1 MSRARRLPVRAEGGA
16 VASETRSQR
25 LWTGV
30 RHVVVRSLACAAALA
45 LTAPGAQAAGAG
57 AGTAAGSFL
66 SVGAGASVL
75 SMSGATLA
83 TGRDLA
89 ASSWNVA
96 SLARVD
102 ALEFALSHAPLPG
115 GATQDWL
122 AAGGRLGGGATRWG
136 LSALFHQEGALDG
149 RDASN
154 QPTGALSVSDVAFGA
169 RVARPLAEHLSAGI
183 GAEWVHESL
192 AGANGS
198 GVAFDAGVRAHSGAF
213 GFALAARH
221 LGGQMDY
228 SGARYDLPGVIAA
241 GVSWADEVSGLRF
254 AADYESPAHYYPGVR
269 LGGEWRMREWM
280 ALRAGYRRQ
289 LGEPATESLSGA
301 SFGLGTGV
309 GNLWMDYSY
318 APEGGAG
325 GGAGAGQHRLGLT
338 FRPGHANASDA
349 NAHTSRP
356 TLEHTPRPAREPA
369 TVKPA
374 RTEPAPPVSA
384 PAAAVSK
391 LEPADPAPVAA
402 ASQPKPAPPASV
414 TESKL
419 APPTTVAGSKPVP
432 PASVAESKPAPP
444 ATVAGSKPV
453 PPATVAESKPA
464 PPPPPVSPVIVRPAY
479 LLVGAGETLAMLARR
494 WNTTVPALMMANNL
508 VNERVQPGQRLK
520 LPGVRSR

>member
-1 MSRARRLPVRAEGGA
+1 MSRARRLPVSAGGCA
-16 VASETRSQR
+16 VSSETRSHR
-25 LWTGV
+25 SWTGV
-30 RHVVVRSLACAAALA
+30 RRMVVRSLACAAALA
-45 LTAPGAQAAGAG
+45 LTAPRAQAAGEG

-154 QPTGALSVSDVAFGA
+154 QPTAALSVSDVAFGA
-169 RVARPLAEHLSAGI
+169 HVARPLAEHLSAGI

-241 GVSWADEVSGLRF
+241 GVSWADDVRGLRF

-325 GGAGAGQHRLGLT
+325 AGAGQHRLGLT

-349 NAHTSRP
+349 TAHASRP
-356 TLEHTPRPAREPA
+356 ALEHTPRLPRPAREPA

-384 PAAAVSK
+384 PAAAASK
-391 LEPADPAPVAA
+391 PEPADPAPVAPVAA
-402 ASQPKPAPPASV
+402 ASQPKPAPPA
-414 TESKL
+414 
-419 APPTTVAGSKPVP
+419 TVAGSKPAPV
-432 PASVAESKPAPP
+432 ATVAESKSA
-444 ATVAGSKPV
+444 

-464 PPPPPVSPVIVRPAY
+464 PPPPVSPVIVRPAY
-479 LLVGAGETLAMLARR
+479 LLVGAGETLATLARR

>member
-16 VASETRSQR
+16 VSSETRSQR

-45 LTAPGAQAAGAG
+45 LIAPRAQAAGAG

-169 RVARPLAEHLSAGI
+169 RVARPLAEYLSAGI

-198 GVAFDAGVRAHSGAF
+198 GVAFDAGVRAQTGAF

-241 GVSWADEVSGLRF
+241 GVSWADDARGLRF

-414 TESKL
+414 AESKL